1 MGATLFTM
9 TKFGTD
15 VEKAFKDLVDEAIRL
30 YGHSP
35 YNGTISTT
43 SLGYEIDLDD
53 KLEKAILNGDWET
66 LAKNE
71 QKFFTQKRYTNY
83 SKIKSYYNAF
93 VPKWINDKETVT
105 RKKGVRNIAKF
116 SIIPESKLNKNL
128 YSVTNYSTI
137 SEAKKAAKQAA
148 LYRGENVYIVQHR
161 SNGEMFKLGLF
172 KLETDGKKYKSAR
185 KSKSR
190 VYLPVYRIDFYVYAA
205 T

>member
-15 VEKAFKDLVDEAIRL
+15 VEKIFKELVDEAIRL

-93 VPKWINDKETVT
+93 VPKWVNDKETVT

-116 SIIPESKLNKNL
+116 SVVPESQPKKGL
-128 YSVTNYSTI
+128 YFRRYSTI
-137 SEAKKAAKQAA
+137 SEAKRVAKQTA
-148 LYRGENVYIVQHR
+148 LDRGENVYIVQHR
-161 SNGEMFKLGLF
+161 SNGETFKLGLF

>member
-9 TKFGTD
+9 TEYGRD
-15 VEKAFKDLVDEAIRL
+15 VEKVFKKLVDEAIHM
-30 YGHSP
+30 YGNSP

-43 SLGYEIDLDD
+43 SLGYEIHLDD

-66 LAKNE
+66 LEKNE
-71 QKFFTQKRYTNY
+71 QEFFTQKWYTNY
-83 SKIKSYYNAF
+83 SKIKSHYNAF
-93 VPKWINDKETVT
+93 VPKWINDKENVT
-105 RKKGVRNIAKF
+105 RKKGVRNLAKF
-116 SIIPESKLNKNL
+116 SVIPESQLNKNL
-128 YSVTNYSTI
+128 YLTKYSTI
-137 SEAKKAAKQAA
+137 SEAKRVAKQTA
-148 LYRGENVYIVQHR
+148 LDRGENVYIVQHR
-161 SNGEMFKLGLF
+161 SNGETFKLGLF

>member
-9 TKFGTD
+9 TAYGTD
-15 VEKAFKDLVDEAIRL
+15 VKKIFRELVDEAIL
-30 YGHSP
+30 HYGNSR

-43 SLGYEIDLDD
+43 SLGYEIHLDD

-66 LAKNE
+66 IWENE
-71 QKFFTQKRYTNY
+71 QKFFTQKWYTNY
-83 SKIKSYYNAF
+83 SKIKSHYNAF
-93 VPKWINDKETVT
+93 VPKWVADKEFVT
-105 RKKGVRNIAKF
+105 RKKGVRNLAKF

-128 YSVTNYSTI
+128 YSITNYSTI

-185 KSKSR
+185 KSKTR
-190 VYLPVYRIDFYVYAA
+190 IYLPIYRFDFYVYAA